1 MATQTPQPVLEVHN
15 LSVGYDRQP
24 ILHHVSFSVNRG
36 GIAVIL
42 GGSGCG
48 KTTLLRSLI
57 GLSEPLA
64 GEVLIYGQNL
74 FTGSDA
80 QRESLLSQIGVAF
93 QNGALFGSMTLL
105 ENVMLPLEEL
115 TRLPRKACEMIAAM
129 KLQLV
134 GLDGFEYHSPSQLSG
149 GMQKRA
155 ALARAMALDPQ
166 LLFLDEPSAGLDPVT
181 AAQLDELILQLAHT
195 LKLTFIIVTHE
206 LQSIYALADTA
217 IMLDKSVGGILA
229 EGRPEDLKDRM
240 DIPEVWQFFNR
251 SVKMPGHTPNSH
263 STIKNG

>member
-1 MATQTPQPVLEVHN
+1 MMTQTQQLVLEARN
-15 LSVGYDRQP
+15 LSVGYDGQA
-24 ILHHVSFSVNRG
+24 ILHNVSFSVQAG
-36 GIAVIL
+36 KILVIL

-48 KTTLLRSLI
+48 KSTLLRSLI
-57 GLSEPLA
+57 GLSEPIT
-64 GEVLIYGQNL
+64 GQVLLYGKDL
-74 FTGSDA
+74 FACSAA
-80 QRESLLSQIGVAF
+80 QREELLSRIGVAF

-115 TRLPRKACEMIAAM
+115 TRLPREACEMIAAM

-155 ALARAMALDPQ
+155 SLARAMALDPQ

-181 AAQLDELILQLAHT
+181 AAQLDDLILQLART
-195 LKLTFIIVTHE
+195 LKLTFVIVTHE

-217 IMLDKSVGGILA
+217 IMLDKSVAGILA
-229 EGRPEDLKDRM
+229 MGQPEQLKTRT

-251 SVKMPGHTPNSH
+251 SIEMPKQIENSQNPVN
-263 STIKNG
+263 NG

>member
-1 MATQTPQPVLEVHN
+1 MTTQLSQYVLETRD
-15 LSVGYDRQP
+15 LSVGYDRQA
-24 ILHHVSFSVNRG
+24 ILHNVNFTVETG
-36 GIAVIL
+36 KVLVIL

-57 GLSEPLA
+57 GLSDPLA
-64 GEVLIYGQNL
+64 GQVLIYGQDL
-74 FTGSDA
+74 FAGSL
-80 QRESLLSQIGVAF
+80 QEREKLLSRIGVAF
-93 QNGALFGSMTLL
+93 QNGALFGSLSLL

-115 TRLPRKACEMIAAM
+115 TRLPHKACEMIAAM

-181 AAQLDELILQLAHT
+181 AAQLDDLILQLAGT
-195 LKLTFIIVTHE
+195 LKLTFVIVTHE
-206 LQSIYALADTA
+206 LQSIYALADNA
-217 IMLDKSVGGILA
+217 IMLDKSVAGILA
-229 EGRPEDLKDRM
+229 TGKPEQLKTRT

-251 SVKMPGHTPNSH
+251 SIMTPDQKRISQNPLQ
-263 STIKNG
+263 NG